1 MGTSGTKY
9 YLCGLLCVATNYSSL
24 AGTPASDPVLA
35 RGEQIAR
42 QICSVCHVV
51 AANQEYP
58 PMLGAPTPSFIEI
71 AHRPQTTAKGLQAF
85 LKTTHWDDK
94 TIPTGMPNPMLM
106 PDQAAAVAR
115 YIMSLRGDSATQS
128 R

>member
-1 MGTSGTKY
+1 
-9 YLCGLLCVATNYSSL
+9 
-24 AGTPASDPVLA
+24 VLA

-42 QICSVCHVV
+42 QICSICHVV
-51 AANQEYP
+51 AVNQEYP
-58 PMLGAPTPSFIEI
+58 PMLGTPTPSFIEI
-71 AHRPQTTAKGLQAF
+71 AHRPETTAKGLRTF

-106 PDQAAAVAR
+106 PDQAVAVSR
-115 YIMSLRGDSATQS
+115 YIMSLRGDSAAQS